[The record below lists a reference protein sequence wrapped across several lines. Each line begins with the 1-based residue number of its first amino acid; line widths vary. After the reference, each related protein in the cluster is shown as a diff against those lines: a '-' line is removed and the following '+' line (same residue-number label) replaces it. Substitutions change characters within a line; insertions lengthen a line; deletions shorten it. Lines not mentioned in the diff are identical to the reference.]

1 MVDNVSDNEKAVQN
15 EGEELVQNMVAI
27 NAIAE
32 IYKQSVIDDK
42 YTVIVYFAQS
52 ADYNGYDVSVSLA
65 DFINTEGRFRLIIM
79 LLVLASLN

>member
-1 MVDNVSDNEKAVQN
+1 
-15 EGEELVQNMVAI
+15 MVAI
-27 NAIAE
+27 NAKAE

-65 DFINTEGRFRLIIM
+65 DFISTEGRFRLIIM

>member
-1 MVDNVSDNEKAVQN
+1 
-15 EGEELVQNMVAI
+15 MVAI
-27 NAIAE
+27 IAIAE
-32 IYKQSVIDDK
+32 IYKQSVIADK

-65 DFINTEGRFRLIIM
+65 DFISTEGRFRLIIM